1 MIRREAEIP
10 STRRVLIRRETRDT
24 QLTLGDTGHVADRVA
39 AGAPQTRHYH
49 TRRAPRKGPTGRRP
63 AGRDVAGAVTADSER
78 GRDSEGAT
86 RRRAAQSGD
95 SHGSESY
102 GGDSERL
109 GATRTGAT
117 RHLLRCSGP
126 QADLGAGVRVTMKRY
141 GTMKRHEAREGGPQ
155 ADLGAGVRAGASRSR
170 VRNPPLL
177 APAARER
184 ARQGLLLL
192 VKG

>member
-1 MIRREAEIP
+1 MLRERRRHATTTP
-10 STRRVLIRRETRDT
+10 AARRATAQPAAD
-24 QLTLGDTGHVADRVA
+24 QLTGTS
-39 AGAPQTRHYH
+39 
-49 TRRAPRKGPTGRRP
+49 
-63 AGRDVAGAVTADSER
+63 RDVAGAVTADSER